1 MRYISQNLENNLKSP
16 LAVVAHDAGAANLI
30 AGWLK
35 GIVAKDIRL
44 SAAGPALAI
53 FACELPHLMNM
64 TLNDALYGAN
74 TLLSGTSGP
83 ATNMEHDAR
92 AVARERGI
100 HSIGVIDHWINYAER
115 FVRKERQVLPDEI
128 WVSDE
133 IAFSLAQSCF
143 PEHSVRQLPNRYLE
157 QLVEI
162 INSSDRP
169 VTDGQAHVLFVL
181 EPIHESWG
189 NNDTPGEFQALN
201 FFISK
206 LGLLGLGDNTKILL
220 RPHPSDPVGKYD
232 GWCATHSHLNISV
245 DTTQTL
251 PTLIAWAD
259 WVVGCETFAMVIALH
274 VNKQILSALP
284 PWAPPCKLPQK
295 EIIMLRDL

>member
-1 MRYISQNLENNLKSP
+1 MKVIHRMRYISQNLENNLKSP

-162 INSSDRP
+162 MD
-169 VTDGQAHVLFVL
+169 
-181 EPIHESWG
+181 
-189 NNDTPGEFQALN
+189 
-201 FFISK
+201 
-206 LGLLGLGDNTKILL
+206 IL
-220 RPHPSDPVGKYD
+220 
-232 GWCATHSHLNISV
+232 
-245 DTTQTL
+245 
-251 PTLIAWAD
+251 
-259 WVVGCETFAMVIALH
+259 
-274 VNKQILSALP
+274 
-284 PWAPPCKLPQK
+284 
-295 EIIMLRDL
+295 

>member
-1 MRYISQNLENNLKSP
+1 MRCISQNLGNNLKSP

-30 AGWLK
+30 VGWLK
-35 GIVAKDIRL
+35 GIAAKDIRL
-44 SAAGPALAI
+44 SATGPALAI
-53 FACELPHLMNM
+53 FACELPHLTNM

-83 ATNMEHDAR
+83 ATSIEHDAR

-115 FVRKERQVLPDEI
+115 FVREERQVLPDEI

-133 IAFSLAQSCF
+133 IALSLAQSCF
-143 PEHSVRQLPNRYLE
+143 PERLVRQLPNRYLE
-157 QLVEI
+157 QLVET
-162 INSSDRP
+162 INSSHRP
-169 VTDGQAHVLFVL
+169 VIDGEAHVLLVL
-181 EPIHESWG
+181 EPIHERWG
-189 NNDTPGEFQALN
+189 NNDTPGEFQALD

-206 LGLLGLGDNTKILL
+206 LELLGLGGNTKILL
-220 RPHPSDPVGKYD
+220 RPHPSEPYGKYNE
-232 GWCATHSHLNISV
+232 WCAAHSRLNLSV

-251 PTLIAWAD
+251 SDLIAWAD

-274 VNKQILSALP
+274 ANKQILSILP
-284 PWAPPCKLPQK
+284 PWAPPCRLPQK
-295 EIIMLRDL
+295 EIRKLREL